1 MKAELENNIDCGGGS
16 EQGDFTDDCE
26 SQSDSIAHGK
36 KGGKSVGAVGKVAG
50 DRADTKVLEW
60 TSFPP
65 LVIRRKY
72 LALIQAQA
80 ANGKK
85 G

>member
-1 MKAELENNIDCGGGS
+1 MENNIDCGGTI
-16 EQGDFTDDCE
+16 EQGDLTDDCE
-26 SQSDSIAHGK
+26 SQGGSVINSK
-36 KGGKSVGAVGKVAG
+36 KGGGTTKGSGKVG

-65 LVIRRKY
+65 LVIRKKY
-72 LALIQAQA
+72 LPRIQ
-80 ANGKK
+80 GLEKK